1 MSERSG
7 PRARFDLVPGM
18 HRARPVR
25 TGLVALAIV
34 GVVLYCGFTASIPF
48 LPQGAT
54 VVRADFERANSVRPG
69 TPVRVHGVNVGEV
82 EKVAQGPGGRG
93 AVLTLAVKHGMGV
106 DLRADARAAIWW
118 RTLLARNMYVEL
130 DPGSAS
136 APALGDATIPRSR
149 TTTQTELDEVL
160 STLDATGRKA
170 VQTTLREFDR
180 GLGDPAAIGGTI
192 DALEPAMREISPAM
206 RALRGSRT
214 GDLNR
219 LVTGT
224 SRAMGALARD
234 ERALGGLVDGAA
246 VTLGVTA
253 AQRAELG
260 STIAAAPASL
270 RQTRATMQRLRG
282 TLDVLDPLAERLRP
296 GARKLASATA
306 AARPALTALD
316 GLLAR
321 AEPTLVRLR
330 PTAESLA
337 DMAPDAR
344 RMVQDAKAPVDRTH
358 DEIIPFLDERDPSI
372 KLRNIEAIGPTLSV
386 VDSATGQFDKYGH
399 VIRFQA
405 GASEQAIGPSPCT
418 TYLLD
423 PTAKEKLDCSL
434 LTDTLKRVLGLGAP
448 AAALRA
454 KPKGGRG
461 G

>member
-1 MSERSG
+1 MSERRG
-7 PRARFDLVPGM
+7 GLRARFDLVPGK

-25 TGLVALAIV
+25 IGLTALGLVAVI
-34 GVVLYCGFTASIPF
+34 LYCGFTASIPF
-48 LPQGAT
+48 LPKGST
-54 VVRADFERANSVRPG
+54 VVRAQFERANSARPG

-82 EKVAQGPGGRG
+82 ERVAQGPGGRG
-93 AVLTLAVKHGMGV
+93 AVLTLRIKDGIGV
-106 DLRADARAAIWW
+106 DVRADARAAIWW

-130 DPGSAS
+130 EPGSPS
-136 APALGDATIPRSR
+136 APALGGATIPRSR

-160 STLDATGRKA
+160 SVLDSKGRKA

-180 GLGDPAAIGGTI
+180 GLGDATAIGGSV
-192 DALEPAMREISPAM
+192 DALEPAMREVSPAM
-206 RALRGSRT
+206 RALRGSHT

-234 ERALGGLVDGAA
+234 EHALGGLIDSAA

-260 STIAAAPASL
+260 TTIAAAPASL

-282 TLDVLDPLAERLRP
+282 TLDVLDPLAARLRP
-296 GARKLASATA
+296 GARRLEPATRI
-306 AARPALTALD
+306 ARPALAALD

-330 PTAESLA
+330 PTLESLA
-337 DMAPDAR
+337 DMAPDVR

-358 DEIIPFLDERDPSI
+358 DEIIPFLDRRDPSI

-399 VIRFQA
+399 LIRFQA

-418 TYLLD
+418 TFLLD
-423 PTAKEKLDCSL
+423 PTAKQKVDCSL
-434 LTDTLKRVLGLGAP
+434 LTDTLKAVLGLG
-448 AAALRA
+448 RA
-454 KPKGGRG
+454 KTKGGG
-461 G
+461 GG

>member
-1 MSERSG
+1 MSQQTG
-7 PRARFDLVPGM
+7 LRARFDLIPGK

-25 TGLVALAIV
+25 IGLVALAI
-34 GVVLYCGFTASIPF
+34 GAVVLYCGFTASIPF
-48 LPQGAT
+48 VPKHAT
-54 VVRADFERANSVRPG
+54 LVRAEFERANSARPG

-93 AVLTLAVKHGMGV
+93 AVLTLRVKDGMGV
-106 DLRADARAAIWW
+106 DVRADARAGIWW

-130 DPGSAS
+130 DPGSPS
-136 APALGDATIPRSR
+136 APALGGATIPRSR

-160 STLDATGRKA
+160 SVLDSSGRKA
-170 VQTTLREFDR
+170 VRTTLREFDR
-180 GLGDPAAIGGTI
+180 GLGDAGAIGGTV
-192 DALEPAMREISPAM
+192 DALEPAMREVSPAM

-234 ERALGGLVDGAA
+234 EHALGGLIDSAA

-253 AQRAELG
+253 AKRAELG
-260 STIAAAPASL
+260 GAIAAAPASL
-270 RQTRATMQRLRG
+270 RQTSVTMRRLRG
-282 TLDVLDPLAERLRP
+282 TLEVLDPLADRLRP
-296 GARKLASATA
+296 GARRLASATA
-306 AARPALTALD
+306 AARPALAALD

-321 AEPTLVRLR
+321 GEPTLARLR

-337 DMAPDAR
+337 DMAPDVR
-344 RMVQDAKAPVDRTH
+344 RMVQDAKAPIDRTL

-386 VDSATGQFDKYGH
+386 VDSATSQFDRYGH
-399 VIRFQA
+399 IIRFQA
-405 GASEQAIGPSPCT
+405 GASEQAVGPSPCT
-418 TYLLD
+418 TFLLD
-423 PTAKEKLDCSL
+423 PTAKQKVDCSL
-434 LTDTLKRVLGLGAP
+434 LTDTLKAVLGMGP
-448 AAALRA
+448 ARRA
-454 KPKGGRG
+454 KTKGGRG